1 MFTIVLAGG
10 SGTRLFPLS
19 RSNYPKQFL
28 PLLDNESLFQ
38 KTIRRA
44 LLFSSPDEIFIVTN
58 DLHKYHV
65 RNQIQRLGVEC
76 NILTEPCGKN
86 TLPAILY
93 AVNEIKQH
101 SVNSPVLVFPSDHLV
116 VADDDYKSAV
126 IQASRLSKSYIVTFG
141 VCPTSPHSGYG
152 YIKPGNKLD
161 DGYEVASFVE
171 KPDLETALT
180 YVKSGYLWNS
190 GMFCFSSDIFCEE
203 CMKYSPEVYDA
214 FKLSS
219 NEAYDV
225 TPSISIDYGVME
237 NTEIAAVVPLSSAWS
252 DLGNFDALYSVYNKD
267 AHGNTTDSE
276 YVTPDGENNLII
288 SDRLISTIGISDTAI
303 IDTKDVLLV
312 CPRNQSQRVGEI
324 VELLK
329 DKNDK
334 RADVHTTIHRPWG
347 SYSII
352 LKSDNYVIKRLF
364 VLPHHR
370 ISLQYHN
377 YRSEHWVVI
386 NGSAEVTKNNDVFIL
401 QKGESTFVSAK
412 ELHRLA
418 NPNDT
423 PLEVLEVQYGDIL
436 TEEDIVRCDDDY
448 QRQ

>member
-1 MFTIVLAGG
+1 MFTIILAGG

-44 LLFSSPDEIFIVTN
+44 LLFSNPDEIFIVTN

-65 RNQIQRLGVEC
+65 HNQIQKLGVEC
-76 NILTEPCGKN
+76 NVLTEPCGKN

-93 AVNEIKQH
+93 ALKEIQQRP
-101 SVNSPVLVFPSDHLV
+101 VDSPILVFPSDHLV
-116 VADDDYKSAV
+116 SADDGYKSAV
-126 IQASRLSKSYIVTFG
+126 IQASRLSRSYIVTFG
-141 VCPTSPHSGYG
+141 VCPTSPHTGYG
-152 YIKPGNKLD
+152 YIKPGEKLD
-161 DGYEVASFVE
+161 DGYTVASFVE
-171 KPDLETALT
+171 KPDLATALS
-180 YVKSGYLWNS
+180 YVDSGYLWNS
-190 GMFCFSSDIFCEE
+190 GMFCFSLDIFCGE
-203 CMKYSPEVYDA
+203 CKKYSPEVYDA
-214 FKLSS
+214 FQLSGDDGY
-219 NEAYDV
+219 AV

-237 NTEIAAVVPLSSAWS
+237 KTEKAAVVPLSSSWS

-267 AHGNTTDSE
+267 SFGNATDSD
-276 YVTPDGENNLII
+276 YVSPDGKNNLIL

-312 CPRNQSQRVGEI
+312 CPRNQSQHVGEI

-329 DKNDK
+329 EKNDK
-334 RADVHTTIHRPWG
+334 RAEVHTTIHRPWG
-347 SYSII
+347 SYSIL

-364 VLPHHR
+364 VLPHQR

-386 NGSAEVTKNNDVFIL
+386 NGSAEVTKNTDVFVL
-401 QKGESTFVSAK
+401 HKGESTFVPAK

-423 PLEVLEVQYGDIL
+423 ALEVLEVQYGDIL

-448 QRQ
+448 HRQ

>member
-44 LLFSSPDEIFIVTN
+44 LLFSSPGEIFIVTN
-58 DLHKYHV
+58 NLHKYHV
-65 RNQIQRLGVEC
+65 RNQIQKLGVEC

-93 AVNEIKQH
+93 AINEIKQR
-101 SVNSPVLVFPSDHLV
+101 SVNSPVLVFPSDHLL
-116 VADDDYKSAV
+116 VADEEYKSAV

-141 VCPTSPHSGYG
+141 VNPTSPHTGYG

-161 DGYEVASFVE
+161 DGYEVDSFVE

-190 GMFCFSSDIFCEE
+190 GMFCFSTDVFCEE
-203 CMKYSPEVYDA
+203 CKKYSPAVYDA
-214 FKLSS
+214 FQLS
-219 NEAYDV
+219 NNDAYEV

-237 NTEIAAVVPLSSAWS
+237 NTEKAAVVPLLSSWS

-267 AHGNTTDSE
+267 VHRNTTDSE

-329 DKNDK
+329 EKNDK

-386 NGSAEVTKNNDVFIL
+386 NGSAEVTKNNDVFVL
-401 QKGESTFVSAK
+401 QKGESTFVPAK

-418 NPNDT
+418 NPNDI

-436 TEEDIVRCDDDY
+436 TEEDIVRYDDDY

>member
-44 LLFSSPDEIFIVTN
+44 LLFSKPDEIFIVTN

-65 RNQIQRLGVEC
+65 RNQLHELDVRC
-76 NILTEPCGKN
+76 NILTEPCSKN

-93 AVNEIKQH
+93 AIKEIQQR
-101 SVNSPVLVFPSDHLV
+101 STISPILVFPSDHLV
-116 VADDDYKSAV
+116 VADEGYKSAV

-141 VCPTSPHSGYG
+141 ICPTSPHTGYG

-161 DGYEVASFVE
+161 DGYAVESFVE

-180 YVKSGYLWNS
+180 YVNSGYLWNS
-190 GMFCFSSDIFCEE
+190 GMFCFSTDIFLEE
-203 CMKYSPEVYDA
+203 CRKYSPAVSDA
-214 FKLSS
+214 LQLSED
-219 NEAYDV
+219 EAYAV

-237 NTEIAAVVPLSSAWS
+237 NTEKAAVVPLSSSWS

-267 AHGNTTDSE
+267 NLGNASDCE
-276 YVTPDGENNLII
+276 YVSPDGKNNLIL

-329 DKNDK
+329 EKNDK
-334 RADVHTTIHRPWG
+334 RAEVHTTIHRPWG
-347 SYSII
+347 SYSIL

-377 YRSEHWVVI
+377 YRSEHWVII
-386 NGSAEVTKNNDVFIL
+386 NGSAEVTKNTEVFSL
-401 QKGESTFVSAK
+401 KKGESTFVHAK

-418 NPNDT
+418 NPNDV
-423 PLEVLEVQYGDIL
+423 PLEVLEVQYGTIL
-436 TEEDIVRCDDDY
+436 TEEDIVRYDDDY
-448 QRQ
+448 QRS

>member
-58 DLHKYHV
+58 NLHKYHV
-65 RNQIQRLGVEC
+65 RNQIQKLGIEC
-76 NILTEPCGKN
+76 NVLTEPCGKN

-93 AVNEIKQH
+93 AINEIKQRP
-101 SVNSPVLVFPSDHLV
+101 VNSPVLVFPSDHLV
-116 VADDDYKSAV
+116 IADEEYKAAV

-141 VCPTSPHSGYG
+141 VCPTSPHTGYG
-152 YIKPGNKLD
+152 YIKPGDKLD
-161 DGYEVASFVE
+161 DGYVVSSFVE

-180 YVKSGYLWNS
+180 YVNNGYLWNS

-203 CMKYSPEVYDA
+203 CKRYSPEVYDA
-214 FKLSS
+214 FQLSS
-219 NEAYDV
+219 NEAYV
-225 TPSISIDYGVME
+225 TTPSISIDYGVME
-237 NTEIAAVVPLSSAWS
+237 NTDKAAVVPLLSPWS

-324 VELLK
+324 VKLLK
-329 DKNDK
+329 EKNDK

-401 QKGESTFVSAK
+401 QKGESTFVPAK
-412 ELHRLA
+412 ELHRLS

-423 PLEVLEVQYGDIL
+423 PLDVLEVQYGDIL
-436 TEEDIVRCDDDY
+436 TEEDIVRYDDDY

>member
-28 PLLDNESLFQ
+28 PLLDKESLFQ

-44 LLFSSPDEIFIVTN
+44 LLFSNPDEIFIVTN

-65 RNQIQRLGVEC
+65 RNQLQELGVIC

-93 AVNEIKQH
+93 ATKKIQH
-101 SVNSPVLVFPSDHLV
+101 KSTIAPILVFPSDHLV
-116 VADDDYKSAV
+116 VADEGYKSAV

-141 VCPTSPHSGYG
+141 ICPTSPHTGYG

-161 DGYEVASFVE
+161 DGYTVASFVE
-171 KPDLETALT
+171 KPDLNTALT
-180 YVKSGYLWNS
+180 YINNGYLWNS
-190 GMFCFSSDIFCEE
+190 GMFCFSADIFLEE
-203 CMKYSPEVYDA
+203 CRKYSPDVYEA
-214 FKLSS
+214 FQLSEG
-219 NEAYDV
+219 EAYV
-225 TPSISIDYGVME
+225 ATPSISIDYGVME
-237 NTEIAAVVPLSSAWS
+237 ETEKAAVVPLSSSWS
-252 DLGNFDALYSVYNKD
+252 DLGNFDALYSVYDKD
-267 AHGNTTDSE
+267 NFGNASNCE
-276 YVTPDGENNLII
+276 YISPDGKNNLIL

-312 CPRNQSQRVGEI
+312 CSRNQSQHVGDI
-324 VELLK
+324 VKLLK
-329 DKNDK
+329 EKDDK
-334 RADVHTTIHRPWG
+334 RAEVHTTIHRPWG
-347 SYSII
+347 SYSIL

-386 NGSAEVTKNNDVFIL
+386 NGFAEVTKNTEKFIL
-401 QKGESTFVSAK
+401 KKGESTFVPAK

-418 NPNDT
+418 NPNDK
-423 PLEVLEVQYGDIL
+423 PLEVLEVQYGTIL
-436 TEEDIVRCDDDY
+436 TEEDIVRYDDDY

>member
-58 DLHKYHV
+58 NLHKYHV
-65 RNQIQRLGVEC
+65 RNQIQKLGIEC
-76 NILTEPCGKN
+76 NVLTEPCGKN

-93 AVNEIKQH
+93 AINEIKQR

-116 VADDDYKSAV
+116 VADEEYKSAV

-141 VCPTSPHSGYG
+141 VCPTSPHTGYG
-152 YIKPGNKLD
+152 YIKPGDKLD
-161 DGYEVASFVE
+161 DGYVVSSFVE

-180 YVKSGYLWNS
+180 YVNNGYLWNS

-203 CMKYSPEVYDA
+203 CKRYSPEVYDA
-214 FKLSS
+214 FQLSS
-219 NEAYDV
+219 NEAYV
-225 TPSISIDYGVME
+225 TTPSISIDYGVME
-237 NTEIAAVVPLSSAWS
+237 NTDKAAVVPLLSPWS

-329 DKNDK
+329 EKNDK

-386 NGSAEVTKNNDVFIL
+386 NGFAEVTKNNDVFIL
-401 QKGESTFVSAK
+401 QKGESTFVPAK

-436 TEEDIVRCDDDY
+436 SEEDIVRYDDDY